1 MFDQITFSDQFAVLL
16 GVGENHFNSL
26 KERGLPSA
34 SAATSGPTIREY
46 HRIAGVARGH
56 CNRNI
61 KRWISILLEDDIM
74 SETICAT
81 CHTPFTPR
89 RSTARYCGSA
99 CRVAAHRLSVTEPDG
114 PSTHSPPAE
123 NRTTGLPTENGLS
136 KSLAGL
142 KKISVTSGVSNA
154 IEHRIGV
161 TDWPIN
167 LLGGYRAPNAPRLER
182 DVRERLLHAEVC
194 A

>member
-1 MFDQITFSDQFAVLL
+1 LIKSSSPICLCALIRA
-16 GVGENHFNSL
+16 G
-26 KERGLPSA
+26 A
-34 SAATSGPTIREY
+34 PTIREY

-56 CNRNI
+56 CGRNI
-61 KRWISILLEDDIM
+61 RRNMIFWKTDIM

-89 RSTARYCGSA
+89 RSTARYCGTA

-114 PSTHSPPAE
+114 PSTHSRPAE
-123 NRTTGLPTENGLS
+123 NRTTGLPTENGLA
-136 KSLAGL
+136 KPLEGL

-182 DVRERLLHAEVC
+182 DLCERLLHAEVC